1 MSDQNTANNIQVGNG
16 YGVMDRIIN
25 VNGIVDNSVTTE
37 SIVDNAITS
46 SKIVDN
52 TIVINDLALEA
63 QPTIVE
69 GEFKP
74 FTTITP
80 VNQIASTPK
89 RFKVTVPVY
98 QFKINGAVQSLAPTS
113 SGYELDIVTPPGTT
127 AWQNGNEIGRAH
139 V

>member
-63 QPTIVE
+63 QPTICLLYTS
-69 GEFKP
+69 P
-74 FTTITP
+74 SPRDRTR
-80 VNQIASTPK
+80 S
-89 RFKVTVPVY
+89 RM
-98 QFKINGAVQSLAPTS
+98 QSSA
-113 SGYELDIVTPPGTT
+113 
-127 AWQNGNEIGRAH
+127 
-139 V
+139 